1 MWRSPVETVLEGKD
15 YQMLNLKADT
25 TLNNLQKLYATGFQD
40 TFLDNALNK
49 IVERQIERDESDLA
63 RIQADQAQFE
73 REYEMTSTDFWR
85 LYQSG
90 QMADTFDNF
99 EWNVLCRAQERIEK
113 RLAIL
118 RGSL

>member
-1 MWRSPVETVLEGKD
+1 
-15 YQMLNLKADT
+15 MLNLKADKV
-25 TLNNLQKLYATGFQD
+25 LSNLQELYATGFQD
-40 TFLDNALNK
+40 AFLDNALHK
-49 IVERQIERDESDLA
+49 IVDRQIERDESDLA
-63 RIQADQAQFE
+63 RIQVDQAQFE
-73 REYEMTSTDFWR
+73 RDYEMSSADFWR
-85 LYQSG
+85 LYQNG

>member
-1 MWRSPVETVLEGKD
+1 
-15 YQMLNLKADT
+15 MLNLKADT

-73 REYEMTSTDFWR
+73 REYEMSSTDFWR
-85 LYQSG
+85 LYQAG
-90 QMADTFDNF
+90 QMADTFDHF

-118 RGSL
+118 RDSL